1 MSKSPQT
8 PQLPRELS
16 RKYLS
21 RAEREA
27 RKTRILLLAVGGAL
41 ALAILLIGFGI
52 FRDNVLLPNEPV
64 AIVGD
69 QQIMTRAFWQRVRLE
84 REQLINQYDFYVN
97 LGLSDNA
104 NQIASALIP
113 ENAASIGSQ
122 VIEQMVDE
130 EVYRQAAP
138 ELGVTVT
145 ADELDRSIEE
155 AFGYFSVTPTPQP
168 ADTPAPTFTP
178 SPTITASAS
187 LTPTTPT
194 PTLTPQPTP
203 TPVTFEGYQTLYR
216 ERLNDFSALG
226 FSEADFR
233 HWWET
238 QLIVQEVQD
247 IIQSD
252 VPTRTEQAQ
261 FRYIG
266 AETPPAIDVVQQAV
280 AKDGFET
287 VYGQVLSQTFTITNV
302 TAIEY
307 PYLAKFDL
315 DTLPQFGQEF
325 TDAVFT
331 TPISSTFGVITNT
344 ANALYYIG
352 QVVNREVRD
361 LDPDAL
367 QRLKSKTLQDW
378 LSERR
383 TRLNVQVLRWE
394 DRVPADPTLGQ

>member
-168 ADTPAPTFTP
+168 A
-178 SPTITASAS
+178 
-187 LTPTTPT
+187 
-194 PTLTPQPTP
+194 
-203 TPVTFEGYQTLYR
+203 
-216 ERLNDFSALG
+216 
-226 FSEADFR
+226 
-233 HWWET
+233 
-238 QLIVQEVQD
+238 
-247 IIQSD
+247 
-252 VPTRTEQAQ
+252 
-261 FRYIG
+261 
-266 AETPPAIDVVQQAV
+266 
-280 AKDGFET
+280 
-287 VYGQVLSQTFTITNV
+287 
-302 TAIEY
+302 
-307 PYLAKFDL
+307 
-315 DTLPQFGQEF
+315 
-325 TDAVFT
+325 
-331 TPISSTFGVITNT
+331 
-344 ANALYYIG
+344 
-352 QVVNREVRD
+352 
-361 LDPDAL
+361 
-367 QRLKSKTLQDW
+367 
-378 LSERR
+378 
-383 TRLNVQVLRWE
+383 
-394 DRVPADPTLGQ
+394 